1 MFWYVNIVDRCR
13 VKIYSMET
21 ICRAVDHL
29 ESCTLLYCEVYQ
41 KRPMHQ
47 VTKWLEQY
55 FTYILNNHK
64 EVTGGCRKLHFWTL
78 ITLCL
83 YKYYTNL
90 IRIIKTRRK
99 MHRVCSMHDIRTASS
114 IFVKKPKGMTQLWRP
129 RHKQNSYGSGLLASQ
144 GQFHGFSY
152 YTLTLNITELVT
164 VTGWY
169 HMKRPKNC
177 DYFPPTFLSSLF
189 ATCPGHL
196 NLLNLICLWYFGIS
210 TNYEAPHRANL
221 SIPLRSKYSP
231 YNPVLKHQ
239 QSMLFP

>member
-41 KRPMHQ
+41 KGPMHQ

-64 EVTGGCRKLHFWTL
+64 KVTGGCRKLHFWTF

-83 YKYYTNL
+83 YKYYT
-90 IRIIKTRRK
+90 IQY
-99 MHRVCSMHDIRTASS
+99 IRTASS

-129 RHKQNSYGSGLLASQ
+129 RHKQDSYGSGLLASQ

-169 HMKRPKNC
+169 RMKRPMNC
-177 DYFPPTFLSSLF
+177 DYFPPTFFSSLC

-221 SIPLRSKYSP
+221 SSLPYFTPLRSKYSP
-231 YNPVLKHQ
+231 HNPVLKHQ